1 MHGPYIIYANMLTLY
16 RDTSR
21 YQESKKYKRDMQN
34 LPFFFLK
41 FSDEN
46 DIAKLVVGIWRNCS
60 SRLCQSTLPEFK
72 CVFEFYYFAYIF
84 PDILHLYF
92 KQFA

>member
-1 MHGPYIIYANMLTLY
+1 MLTLY

-21 YQESKKYKRDMQN
+21 YQESEKYKRDMQN

-46 DIAKLVVGIWRNCS
+46 DIAKLVGGI
-60 SRLCQSTLPEFK
+60 
-72 CVFEFYYFAYIF
+72 
-84 PDILHLYF
+84 
-92 KQFA
+92 